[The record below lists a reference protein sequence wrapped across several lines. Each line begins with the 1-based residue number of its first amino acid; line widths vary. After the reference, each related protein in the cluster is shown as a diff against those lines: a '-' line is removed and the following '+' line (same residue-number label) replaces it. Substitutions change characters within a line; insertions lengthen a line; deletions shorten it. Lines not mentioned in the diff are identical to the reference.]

1 MLWKLPNITQ
11 IKPETI
17 FYIGGF
23 PVSNTLLCTW
33 ISILILALV
42 FFTATRYKSLVPTR
56 YQSAVEMAVEY
67 MRGLVESVSGKV
79 KGRKFFPLVAAL
91 FLFIVVSNM
100 LDILPGVDTIGAIDG
115 AGIQSLHLSAATC
128 NQQFLGFLPNCQP
141 VAGFLLFGQISN
153 QITPWIRPN
162 TSDLNL
168 TLSMALV
175 AVITCQV
182 FGFATLGAKE
192 HLNKYINVRALK
204 KLNFEGFIEFF
215 VGILEIVSELSRIIS
230 FSFRLFGN
238 IFAGS
243 AVLAVFAFILPFVAD
258 IAFIPLEMF
267 VAVVQALVF
276 ALLTLVFLEI
286 ATTGHGSH
294 DSESEH
300 EARAE
305 YAHNEQ
311 QQAQT
316 QTAAAR

>member
-1 MLWKLPNITQ
+1 VLWKLPNITQ

-33 ISILILALV
+33 ISILILVLV

-128 NQQFLGFLPNCQP
+128 SQQFLGFLPNCQP

-192 HLNKYINVRALK
+192 HLNKYINLRALK

-215 VGILEIVSELSRIIS
+215 VGLLEIVSELSRIIS

-243 AVLAVFAFILPFVAD
+243 AVLAVFAFILPFVAN

-300 EARAE
+300 EAQAE

-311 QQAQT
+311 TQAH
-316 QTAAAR
+316 AAATR

>member
-1 MLWKLPNITQ
+1 VLWKLPNITQ

-33 ISILILALV
+33 ISILILVLV

-67 MRGLVESVSGKV
+67 MRGLVESVSGKT

-100 LDILPGVDTIGAIDG
+100 LDILPGVDTVGAIDG
-115 AGIQSLHLSAATC
+115 AGIQSLHLSATTC
-128 NQQFLGFLPNCQP
+128 SQQFLGFLPNCQP

-153 QITPWIRPN
+153 QVIPWIRPN

-182 FGFATLGAKE
+182 FGFVTLGAKE
-192 HLNKYINVRALK
+192 HLNKYINLRALR

-286 ATTGHGSH
+286 ATTGHGE
-294 DSESEH
+294 SESEH
-300 EARAE
+300 EARE
-305 YAHNEQ
+305 DYAQRERQHE
-311 QQAQT
+311 QT

>member
-1 MLWKLPNITQ
+1 VLWKLPNITQ

-17 FYIGGF
+17 FYIGAF

-33 ISILILALV
+33 ISILILVIV

-67 MRGLVESVSGKV
+67 MRGLVESVSGKE
-79 KGRKFFPLVAAL
+79 KGRKFFPLVATL

-100 LDILPGVDTIGAIDG
+100 LDIIPGVDTIGAIDG
-115 AGIQSLHLSAATC
+115 AGIQSLQHSAAC
-128 NQQFLGFLPNCQP
+128 SQPFLGFLPNCQP

-153 QITPWIRPN
+153 QLIPWIRPN

-175 AVITCQV
+175 VVVTCQV

-192 HLNKYINVRALK
+192 QLNKYINLRALRK
-204 KLNFEGFIEFF
+204 HNFEGFIEFF
-215 VGILEIVSELSRIIS
+215 VGLIEIVSELSRIIS

-243 AVLAVFAFILPFVAD
+243 AVLAVFAFILPFIAD

-267 VAVVQALVF
+267 VAFVQALVF

-286 ATTGHGSH
+286 ATTTAHGE
-294 DSESEH
+294 SESEQ
-300 EARAE
+300 EARE
-305 YAHNEQ
+305 DFAHREQ
-311 QQAQT
+311 QHEQT
-316 QTAAAR
+316 QPAAAR

>member
-1 MLWKLPNITQ
+1 VLWKLPNITQ
-11 IKPETI
+11 IQPETI

-33 ISILILALV
+33 FSILILVLV

-79 KGRKFFPLVAAL
+79 KGRKFFPLVASL
-91 FLFIVVSNM
+91 FLFIAVSNM
-100 LDILPGVDTIGAIDG
+100 IDILPGVDTVGAIDG
-115 AGIQSLHLSAATC
+115 KGIQDLHLSAATC
-128 NQQFLGFLPNCQP
+128 SQQFLGFLPNCQP

-153 QITPWIRPN
+153 QVITWIRPN

-175 AVITCQV
+175 VVVTCQV

-192 HLNKYINVRALK
+192 HLNKYINLKALR

-215 VGILEIVSELSRIIS
+215 VGIIEIISEISRIIS
-230 FSFRLFGN
+230 FAFRLFGN

-243 AVLAVFAFILPFVAD
+243 AVLAVFAFILPFVSD

-267 VAVVQALVF
+267 VALVQALVF

-286 ATTGHGSH
+286 ATTGHGEP
-294 DSESEH
+294 ESEH
-300 EARAE
+300 EAREDFARR
-305 YAHNEQ
+305 EQ
-311 QQAQT
+311 QHEQIQT
-316 QTAAAR
+316 PTASQ

>member
-11 IKPETI
+11 IAPETI

-33 ISILILALV
+33 ISILILVLV

-100 LDILPGVDTIGAIDG
+100 LDILPGVDTVGAIDR
-115 AGIQSLHLSAATC
+115 AGIAGLHLNAATC
-128 NQQFLGFLPNCQP
+128 SQQFLGFLPNCQP

-153 QITPWIRPN
+153 QVIPWIRPN

-192 HLNKYINVRALK
+192 HLNKYINIRGLK
-204 KLNFEGFIEFF
+204 KLNFEGFVEFF

-243 AVLAVFAFILPFVAD
+243 AVLAVFAFIVPFAAD

-286 ATTGHGSH
+286 ATTGH
-294 DSESEH
+294 SEAEH
-300 EARAE
+300 ETQE
-305 YAHNEQ
+305 NIAHHEPQ
-311 QQAQT
+311 YEERHAQ
-316 QTAAAR
+316 AAAH

>member
-17 FYIGGF
+17 FYIGAF

-33 ISILILALV
+33 IAILVLVLV

-100 LDILPGVDTIGAIDG
+100 LDILPGVDTIGAIDR

-128 NQQFLGFLPNCQP
+128 SQKFLGFLPNCQP

-153 QITPWIRPN
+153 QVIPWIRPN

-168 TLSMALV
+168 TLSMALI

-192 HLNKYINVRALK
+192 HLNKYINLRALR

-294 DSESEH
+294 GSGSEH

-311 QQAQT
+311 QQTQT